1 LLSNRGLIPVP
12 RCRTHLVQFLV
23 TVLLSA
29 CGGGA
34 AVIDQAPA
42 KGKQPLEYLDEQSG
56 ATVTAVEKPLLF
68 ARERSERAANLRDY
82 VTLMAV
88 TVNRGGKRDSLL
100 IAYIWSTLD
109 ARYEPDRPV
118 AESLVLVA
126 DDRLIRLEGSG
137 GTAADFGIIRA
148 VGAPPGR
155 TVKPIVVP
163 MDLAT
168 QRFIAAARNLQIQA
182 KVADQVVSYIL
193 WDDQRKALD
202 RYVRFLEGER

>member
-1 LLSNRGLIPVP
+1 MP

-109 ARYEPDRPV
+109 ARYEPAGRSPTAWFWWLMIDSFGWKAVAGRP
-118 AESLVLVA
+118 
-126 DDRLIRLEGSG
+126 LISAL
-137 GTAADFGIIRA
+137 FG
-148 VGAPPGR
+148 P
-155 TVKPIVVP
+155 
-163 MDLAT
+163 
-168 QRFIAAARNLQIQA
+168 
-182 KVADQVVSYIL
+182 
-193 WDDQRKALD
+193 
-202 RYVRFLEGER
+202 